1 MISTHFCRSLLILL
15 FILKITNAQNKA
27 LDFDGSDDQ
36 ISISFNS
43 SLDVSDQV
51 TIEAWVKPSRTDW
64 QTIWMKGNYGY
75 GLALTG
81 SSTSCQSSLK
91 LAFWDQAACASAILS
106 TGTYI
111 NNEWNHVAVT
121 VIDNGSNLTVYF
133 ILMELRMVPTLA
145 VKPQ

>member
-1 MISTHFCRSLLILL
+1 MKALLIFISFTFQLL
-15 FILKITNAQNKA
+15 IYPFLLTPLAAQNKA

-36 ISISFNS
+36 ISISYNS

-91 LAFWDQAACASAILS
+91 ISFLGSGCMCLCYFKYW
-106 TGTYI
+106 
-111 NNEWNHVAVT
+111 HVYKQRMESCC
-121 VIDNGSNLTVYF
+121 SNCY
-133 ILMELRMVPTLA
+133 R
-145 VKPQ
+145 

>member
-1 MISTHFCRSLLILL
+1 MIGFLQFAHHKFLYAVIVFFITSL
-15 FILKITNAQNKA
+15 NAQNTT

-36 ISISFNS
+36 ISISYHS

-81 SSTSCQSSLK
+81 
-91 LAFWDQAACASAILS
+91 
-106 TGTYI
+106 
-111 NNEWNHVAVT
+111 
-121 VIDNGSNLTVYF
+121 
-133 ILMELRMVPTLA
+133 
-145 VKPQ
+145 